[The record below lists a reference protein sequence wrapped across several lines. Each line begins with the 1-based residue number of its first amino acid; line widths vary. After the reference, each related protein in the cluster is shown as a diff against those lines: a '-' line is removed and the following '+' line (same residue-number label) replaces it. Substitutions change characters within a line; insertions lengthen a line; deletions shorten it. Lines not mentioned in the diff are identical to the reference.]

1 MKIVL
6 DASIALAWLVARAD
20 RTEAVLA
27 ERAFDKV
34 NAYGAE
40 VPAFW
45 FAELANTLLVLERAS
60 KLTEQDATSY
70 LADLSLLAIE
80 QDELSG
86 ATRQSR
92 VLDLGRIHDLSAYQ
106 ATYLELAM
114 RQATVLATFDR
125 KLADAAR
132 AAGVRVFGDPT

>member
-80 QDELSG
+80 QDGLSG